1 MNSMDNEKVI
11 ASVFDLAVADMWNE
25 PQRMGLNYCCED
37 VVNAAAT
44 YAAQSVIYGIE
55 LVRSRSLW
63 PYTTIGYLGTDS
75 ELELYRTMLDASI
88 EYAREHAEEHGI
100 EFDDVWE

>member
-1 MNSMDNEKVI
+1 MDNEKVI

-25 PQRMGLNYCCED
+25 PKRMGFKYCCED

-44 YAAQSVIYGIE
+44 YAAQCVIYGIE

-63 PYTTIGYLGTDS
+63 PYTPVGYLGTDS

-88 EYAREHAEEHGI
+88 EYAREHGAEHGI
-100 EFDDVWE
+100 EFEDVWE

>member
-1 MNSMDNEKVI
+1 MDSEKVI

-25 PQRMGLNYCCED
+25 PKRMGLKYCCED

-63 PYTTIGYLGTDS
+63 PHTENGYLATEE

-88 EYAREHAEEHGI
+88 EYARERGAEYGI
-100 EFDDVWE
+100 EFEDVWE